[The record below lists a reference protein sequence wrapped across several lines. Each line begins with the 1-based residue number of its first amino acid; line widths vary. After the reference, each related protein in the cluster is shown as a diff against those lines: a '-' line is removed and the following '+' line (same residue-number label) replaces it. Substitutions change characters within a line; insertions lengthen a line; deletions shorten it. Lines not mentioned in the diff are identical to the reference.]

1 MHNCKPIANLIVQ
14 APRIAWLGELLES
27 KEGET
32 HCLHMALE
40 PGKSFA
46 LLLNAGDAVNFLA
59 VAKIMLGALPEQEWL
74 DKHVEFMKSQVK
86 LDELTMMT
94 MPAVKAD

>member
-1 MHNCKPIANLIVQ
+1 MHTCRPIAHLIVQ
-14 APRIAWLGELLES
+14 APRIAWLGELEDKS
-27 KEGET
+27 NGET

-40 PGKSFA
+40 PGRSFA

-59 VAKIMLGALPEQEWL
+59 VAKIILGELPEQEWL
-74 DKHVEFMKSQVK
+74 DKHVEFMRSQAK